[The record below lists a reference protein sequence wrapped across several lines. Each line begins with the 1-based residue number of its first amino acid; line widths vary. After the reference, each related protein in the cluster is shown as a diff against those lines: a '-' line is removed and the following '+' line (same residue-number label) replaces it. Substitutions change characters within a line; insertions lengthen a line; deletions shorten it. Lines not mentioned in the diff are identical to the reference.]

1 MTVWTAIL
9 SALLM
14 FTTSSCANYKVGA
27 TEVGALGGAAAGA
40 GLGAIIGNQSGRP
53 GAGVAIGSAIG
64 AIGGGLIGNQVERQ
78 DNRLDEQ
85 DRRID
90 EQARQIEENR
100 RLLEEL
106 RERGIDVRHSER
118 GVVVNL
124 PDVLFEF
131 GKSDL
136 TSAAR
141 NTIREIAHVIERA
154 PTRKIAVEGHTDSVG
169 TIDYNYKLSNS
180 RARNVASELEVNG
193 ISHSSIMTRALG
205 ETEPLSS
212 NKTEQGRKRN
222 RRVEVVIENR

>member
-1 MTVWTAIL
+1 MSIRTSLLSAIL
-9 SALLM
+9 IV
-14 FTTSSCANYKVGA
+14 TSTSCSNYKVGG
-27 TEVGALGGAAAGA
+27 TEIGTLGGAAAGA

-64 AIGGGLIGNQVERQ
+64 ALGGGLIGNQVERQ
-78 DNRLDEQ
+78 DNRLDQQ

-124 PDVLFEF
+124 PDVLFQF
-131 GKSDL
+131 GKADL
-136 TSAAR
+136 TSTAR

-154 PTRKIAVEGHTDSVG
+154 PSRKIAVEGHTDSVG
-169 TIDYNYKLSNS
+169 TIDYNYKLSDS
-180 RARNVASELEVNG
+180 RARNVGSELEVNG
-193 ISHSSIMTRALG
+193 ISRSSIMTRALG
-205 ETEPLSS
+205 ETEPLAS
-212 NKTEQGRKRN
+212 NKTDQGRKRN